1 MNLDWMDRA
10 RCRAMGVE
18 WFFGDTAEDVK
29 VAKEFCLGCPVL
41 GACADYALTHKI
53 EHGVWG
59 ATSPR
64 DRRKILEARRLA
76 RKVA

>member
-1 MNLDWMDRA
+1 MDAWQDRA
-10 RCRAMGVE
+10 RCRSVSPGF
-18 WFFGDTAEDVK
+18 FFGETAKDAE
-29 VAKEFCLGCPVL
+29 VAKEFCLGCPVM
-41 GACADYALTHKI
+41 GACASYALDHRI

-64 DRRKILEARRLA
+64 DRRKILKARRAA